1 MSDPFVMRYQEQR
14 LGTMHAIG
22 DSTVTDAQG
31 RFQLQKMPRT
41 DVYLRLDGEDILPEE
56 YGRFVAGGIGTL
68 SGGLMES
75 LQIVVAVRVH
85 VQVELDDPS
94 SADRIRVLDIDK
106 NPVIINVFA
115 GNSRSETSTLSLVDG
130 RTPIIVVPDNAT
142 TMVFLKDGKEVR
154 TINLGLIAGEI
165 NQIRW

>member
-1 MSDPFVMRYQEQR
+1 
-14 LGTMHAIG
+14 
-22 DSTVTDAQG
+22 
-31 RFQLQKMPRT
+31 
-41 DVYLRLDGEDILPEE
+41 
-56 YGRFVAGGIGTL
+56 
-68 SGGLMES
+68 MES

-94 SADRIRVLDIDK
+94 SADRIRALDVDK

-130 RTPIIVVPDNAT
+130 RTPVIVVPDNAT